1 MRLLVDILERM
12 QKHPSSIVRVVTP
25 QAMAAYR
32 DRDNG
37 KLDNYLGN
45 SIVSP
50 DGHSAEQVDYHIDLG
65 IEYGLLKRYAHESV
79 ADIGYRYS
87 LTWDAHEFLDELH
100 QDGVRDQIDGWFAAS
115 WSVLREMTTKIATS
129 LAHKA
134 IENVA

>member
-12 QKHPSSIVRVVTP
+12 QEHPSSIVRVVTP
-25 QAMAAYR
+25 QKMAAYR
-32 DRDNG
+32 DNG
-37 KLDNYLGN
+37 TSANYLGN

-50 DGHSAEQVDYHIDLG
+50 DGYSAEQVDYHIDLA
-65 IEYGLLKRYAHESV
+65 IEYGLLNRYARESV